1 MDSLTPG
8 TQAHLDRLSGRRDA
22 IVARVAPTQ
31 LHIIA
36 FLAKMQAKAA
46 NGEPATVRAWWGGLP
61 PFPPNPDKVQE

>member
-1 MDSLTPG
+1 MNSPVTLG
-8 TQAHLDRLSGRRDA
+8 ARAHLDRRDA
-22 IVARVAPTQ
+22 IMARVAPTQ

-61 PFPPNPDKVQE
+61 PFYPNPDKVQA